1 MRIPY
6 SCRVF
11 LAASSL
17 ALGGCSSAVTGPSPL
32 SMDRG
37 EAMMIEGVPAA
48 QRIRIGENVLLSLKN
63 VAAEVESIRWVSSNL
78 RVLSLTS
85 TPAVSPCGS
94 ACAWLRGESAGSAR
108 VEALVC
114 FVDGSCLSVRCAR
127 VSTPEGATSDVD
139 AALAVTN

>member
-1 MRIPY
+1 MRISN

-11 LAASSL
+11 LAASTL
-17 ALGGCSSAVTGPSPL
+17 ALGGCADTVIGPTPL
-32 SMDRG
+32 GMDLEG
-37 EAMMIEGVPAA
+37 AMMIEGFPAT
-48 QRIRIGENVLLSLKN
+48 QRIRMGENVLLSLKN
-63 VAAEVESIRWVSSNL
+63 VGSDVESIRWVSSNP

-85 TPAVSPCGS
+85 TPVVSPCGS

-114 FVDGSCLSVRCAR
+114 FVDGSCQSVRRAR
-127 VSTPEGATSDVD
+127 VGTSEGVHDVD